1 MKSTF
6 IGCVRW
12 NYFFMFLAI
21 FLTSC
26 TSATDG
32 NRCTGTCDK
41 QFYDI
46 QMKCKVYDENVTKY
60 EIEYEST
67 EDATL
72 LCRVLVD
79 LLLCVGRVAPVCLD
93 QMLAVKASFFLSPY
107 DCHLSDKD
115 YSTIQR
121 YRACQPMTT
130 TTPVDSSSSPATHTF
145 QISQG
150 TQESKYH
157 SSKSPNQT
165 YNPNTKTHI
174 DTLQTSKPI
183 NQLQQDSNS
192 SNKLCFSRQMQQQL
206 DQYDH
211 QNFMLSIN
219 LWIKCMSHIL
229 KNLVKTILCIE
240 CVFLNILTMVF
251 TTFQFYGFL

>member
-107 DCHLSDKD
+107 DCHLSDID

-192 SNKLCFSRQMQQQL
+192 SNKLCFSRQMQVMIVAF
-206 DQYDH
+206 Y
-211 QNFMLSIN
+211 MV
-219 LWIKCMSHIL
+219 L
-229 KNLVKTILCIE
+229 KSQTC
-240 CVFLNILTMVF
+240 
-251 TTFQFYGFL
+251 